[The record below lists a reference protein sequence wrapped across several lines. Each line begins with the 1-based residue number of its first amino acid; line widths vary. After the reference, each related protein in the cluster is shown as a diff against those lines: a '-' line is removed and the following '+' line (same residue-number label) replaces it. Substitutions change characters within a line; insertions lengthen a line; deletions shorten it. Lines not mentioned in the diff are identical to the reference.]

1 MLCLDA
7 FLIPYRKEDS
17 MKQTLAILTALCM
30 ALLVLCGFVLCTNLQ
45 QSETL
50 TDSSALLDKIRTEK
64 ETLLL
69 EKQKADN
76 RIEMLAASVEKL
88 TAERDALNLQLSDAT
103 LSSQEANDA
112 AAYQEQQVLKLQA
125 ELNELRQ
132 RDAANALALETLTAE
147 AETLR
152 QALAKPQPTP
162 TLYPFTTPAP
172 LVTPPIP

>member
-1 MLCLDA
+1 
-7 FLIPYRKEDS
+7 
-17 MKQTLAILTALCM
+17 MKQTRVILTALCM

-45 QSETL
+45 QSEML
-50 TDSSALLDKIRTEK
+50 TENSALLDKIRTEK

-76 RIEMLAASVEKL
+76 RLEMLADSVEKL
-88 TAERDALNLQLSDAT
+88 TAERDGLNLQLADAT

-112 AAYQEQQVLKLQA
+112 AAYQEQRAAKLQA
-125 ELNELRQ
+125 ELDDLRRQ
-132 RDAANALALETLTAE
+132 ADSSALAVEALTAE

-152 QALAKPQPTP
+152 TALVQAQHSVF
-162 TLYPFTTPAP
+162 PFATRAP

>member
-1 MLCLDA
+1 
-7 FLIPYRKEDS
+7 

-45 QSETL
+45 QNETM
-50 TDSSALLDKIRTEK
+50 TESAALLDKIRTEK

-76 RIEMLAASVEKL
+76 RIETLSASVEKL
-88 TAERDALNLQLSDAT
+88 TAERDALNLQLTDAT

-112 AAYQEQQVLKLQA
+112 AAYQEQLALTLQA
-125 ELNELRQ
+125 EL
-132 RDAANALALETLTAE
+132 DALQKQADSSALAVDALSAE

-152 QALAKPQPTP
+152 KALAEAQPSP
-162 TLYPFTTPAP
+162 SAFPFATLAP
-172 LVTPPIP
+172 LVTPPVP